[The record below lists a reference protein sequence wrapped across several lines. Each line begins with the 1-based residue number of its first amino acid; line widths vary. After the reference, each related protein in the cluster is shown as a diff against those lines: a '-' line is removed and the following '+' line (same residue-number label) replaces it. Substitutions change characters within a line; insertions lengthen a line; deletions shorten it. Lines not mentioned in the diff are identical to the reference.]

1 MSEIEKPTNIEEKE
15 AAPNLEVVPRNVL
28 IKKIGQLHEKPN
40 FAVGL
45 LLSGD
50 RISCCDEGVIME
62 KEAKLVGVATI
73 APEGEEHS
81 GQPTIVG
88 LYVAPEYRGQGYG
101 DQILRRAIERC
112 IERGF
117 DKIRMDVMSSNVS
130 KILEKLPDEM
140 KEKIDVHNLGNI
152 MEIFNMSDKEKFTPR
167 VEQESDLHTLA
178 EQARNP
184 YQAQLK
190 ELANE
195 YSEKLRA
202 LLPEGSIVDLGGS
215 LNSNTALRG
224 HNDIDLRI
232 LLPEEYAT
240 EERIREISRAID
252 CVVPFQKVRPVGSP
266 GNKKFVVMHQLEFEK
281 EGIEGGIEIET
292 NVRPAEGYIGFA
304 KFQSTFPQELLDEY
318 VLFKDKT
325 KEDKK
330 QYKKVKEQFYAMTRW
345 LYSQEYWDE
354 IGKIVGKSEV
364 LEEAK
369 KMFWGDKLEN
379 VISKPQPE
387 I

>member
-1 MSEIEKPTNIEEKE
+1 
-15 AAPNLEVVPRNVL
+15 
-28 IKKIGQLHEKPN
+28 
-40 FAVGL
+40 
-45 LLSGD
+45 
-50 RISCCDEGVIME
+50 
-62 KEAKLVGVATI
+62 
-73 APEGEEHS
+73 
-81 GQPTIVG
+81 
-88 LYVAPEYRGQGYG
+88 
-101 DQILRRAIERC
+101 
-112 IERGF
+112 
-117 DKIRMDVMSSNVS
+117 
-130 KILEKLPDEM
+130 
-140 KEKIDVHNLGNI
+140 
-152 MEIFNMSDKEKFTPR
+152 MSDQEKFTPR
-167 VEQESDLHTLA
+167 VEKESDLHTLA

-184 YQAQLK
+184 YQAQLL

-240 EERIREISRAID
+240 EEKIREISAAINA
-252 CVVPFQKVRPVGSP
+252 VVPFQKIRPVGSP
-266 GNKKFVVMHQLEFEK
+266 GNEKFAVMHQLEFEK

-292 NVRPAEGYIGFA
+292 SVRPAEGYIGFA

-318 VLFKDKT
+318 VVFKEQT
-325 KEDKK
+325 KNEKK

-345 LYSQEYWDE
+345 LHSQNYWDE
-354 IGKIVGKSEV
+354 KGSVVGKPEV

-369 KMFWGDKLEN
+369 KMFWGHNLDD
-379 VISKPQPE
+379 IIFKPQPE